1 MQLQA
6 FNQSRCKPA
15 GLVRGSRHAFIPIRC
30 SAASS
35 YSCNAASS
43 SSAGR
48 LPLTRPARPSMGA
61 PRPLR
66 RSTPICQSVANGKL
80 ISSTEVPAFIP
91 RDDMMDQL
99 FRWSMMEAGE
109 SGQRNFGMPMTIAPV
124 YYEERLWGFNVSIFK
139 EGVKLT
145 DLGVMFDKNAV
156 TKHEW
161 VGRGED
167 GFPVMEGK
175 SDEVKG
181 KNFEI
186 CPLFHSHVITT
197 APFHSDEDCIA
208 TGRMYVCMYRN
219 RKLDSDPV
227 TEDLRAT
234 IRAYCTALVAAL
246 NRYYAF
252 GSVFVDDAQ

>member
-1 MQLQA
+1 
-6 FNQSRCKPA
+6 
-15 GLVRGSRHAFIPIRC
+15 
-30 SAASS
+30 
-35 YSCNAASS
+35 
-43 SSAGR
+43 
-48 LPLTRPARPSMGA
+48 
-61 PRPLR
+61 
-66 RSTPICQSVANGKL
+66 
-80 ISSTEVPAFIP
+80 
-91 RDDMMDQL
+91 MDQL
-99 FRWSMMEAGE
+99 YRWSMMEGGE
-109 SGQRNFGMPMTIAPV
+109 SGQRNFGLPMKVDPV
-124 YYEERLWGFNVSIFK
+124 YYEERLWGFNVAIFS

-145 DLGVMFDKNAV
+145 DLGVMFDKTAI

-186 CPLFHSHVITT
+186 WK
-197 APFHSDEDCIA
+197 
-208 TGRMYVCMYRN
+208 M
-219 RKLDSDPV
+219 DSEPV
-227 TEDLRAT
+227 TEDLRSC

>member
-6 FNQSRCKPA
+6 SSRLCEPA
-15 GLVRGSRHAFIPIRC
+15 GLVRCGRRAFAPIH
-30 SAASS
+30 
-35 YSCNAASS
+35 CNAVSPRASNNANTS
-43 SSAGR
+43 STPSR
-48 LPLTRPARPSMGA
+48 LPLSRPARLVNGPHV
-61 PRPLR
+61 PLQR
-66 RSTPICQSVANGKL
+66 QAPICQSVATGKL
-80 ISSTEVPAFIP
+80 ISSTEVPSFIP

-99 FRWSMMEAGE
+99 YRWSTMEAGE
-109 SGQRNFGMPMTIAPV
+109 SGQRNFGMPMTVEPV
-124 YYEERLWGFNVSIFK
+124 YYEEKLWGYTVSIFK

-145 DLGVMFDKNAV
+145 DIGVMFDKNAV
-156 TKHEW
+156 TKYEW

-175 SDEVKG
+175 TDEVKG

-186 CPLFHSHVITT
+186 W
-197 APFHSDEDCIA
+197 
-208 TGRMYVCMYRN
+208 
-219 RKLDSDPV
+219 KLDSEPV
-227 TEDLRAT
+227 SEDLRSV